1 MLQLAFITLISP
13 VVIAFIVAITCIYVG
28 IIIAEYALCV
38 CTLPETR
45 GDAKCGRKMQAEIY
59 NNIQKCQAGKKYL
72 NAAEMVKSG
81 SLLQITLLEF
91 CHWHLLLYKDR
102 EMNSKNM
109 LLMFTLCEHCIW
121 FKKLVCGRKYQLV
134 DQ

>member
-1 MLQLAFITLISP
+1 MLALLLQSM
-13 VVIAFIVAITCIYVG
+13 
-28 IIIAEYALCV
+28 LCV

-59 NNIQKCQAGKKYL
+59 NKVQKCQAGKKYL

-91 CHWHLLLYKDR
+91 CHFALLLYFIRTEK
-102 EMNSKNM
+102 
-109 LLMFTLCEHCIW
+109 
-121 FKKLVCGRKYQLV
+121 
-134 DQ
+134 